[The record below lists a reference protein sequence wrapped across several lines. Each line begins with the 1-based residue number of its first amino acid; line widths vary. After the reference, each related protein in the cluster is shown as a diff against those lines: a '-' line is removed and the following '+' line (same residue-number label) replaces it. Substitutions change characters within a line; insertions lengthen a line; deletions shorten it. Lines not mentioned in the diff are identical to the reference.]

1 MTDYEDLGHTSCPGD
16 PAHRDALTVPPRQ
29 AEQEA
34 ERRGYLRGVEDAA
47 TLTEGEPL
55 PESPKHYTRW
65 PSVGDGDAA
74 NDSDRVLLA
83 RKTAAAI
90 RALAKEKPHAD

>member
-16 PAHRDALTVPPRQ
+16 PAHRDALTVPATPRGRAFL

-34 ERRGYLRGVEDAA
+34 ERRAYLRGLEDALEA
-47 TLTEGEPL
+47 VRPLIGKTVCAREAADTGEAYDL
-55 PESPKHYTRW
+55 AIF
-65 PSVGDGDAA
+65 DAC
-74 NDSDRVLLA
+74 NKL
-83 RKTAAAI
+83 

>member
-16 PAHRDALTVPPRQ
+16 PAHRDALTVPATPRGV

-34 ERRGYLRGVEDAA
+34 ERRGYLRGVEAALEAVRPLIGKTVCARDAA
-47 TLTEGEPL
+47 DTGEAYDL
-55 PESPKHYTRW
+55 A
-65 PSVGDGDAA
+65 VFDAC
-74 NDSDRVLLA
+74 NKL
-83 RKTAAAI
+83 